1 MAYSINCLEI
11 HPREE
16 VINMEEYVQSCHWR
30 HQICH
35 CPVFCSFSVEH
46 KFLPCPKTAETIK
59 PKHFFTLFYYASK
72 KVIKVMK
79 AYNRYKTK
87 KLLFLQKAPSD
98 AFMTFYEALY
108 ANVLFLNFL
117 NTSEPEV

>member
-1 MAYSINCLEI
+1 
-11 HPREE
+11 
-16 VINMEEYVQSCHWR
+16 
-30 HQICH
+30 
-35 CPVFCSFSVEH
+35 
-46 KFLPCPKTAETIK
+46 
-59 PKHFFTLFYYASK
+59 
-72 KVIKVMK
+72 MK

-117 NTSEPEV
+117 NTSEPEVQDVFRGYRKGALTCGTFKMSIAKWRKKLVPNFPYRQTL

>member
-1 MAYSINCLEI
+1 
-11 HPREE
+11 
-16 VINMEEYVQSCHWR
+16 
-30 HQICH
+30 
-35 CPVFCSFSVEH
+35 
-46 KFLPCPKTAETIK
+46 
-59 PKHFFTLFYYASK
+59 
-72 KVIKVMK
+72 MK